1 MGSNIHLCKYNVVL
15 EKSPLFCILT
25 LYGIKTKNNF
35 CSDPFSPESV
45 RFLKTSMLSVE
56 EKYPGGTNV
65 SSEEGIYT

>member
-1 MGSNIHLCKYNVVL
+1 MELKQ
-15 EKSPLFCILT
+15 
-25 LYGIKTKNNF
+25 KNKF

-56 EKYPGGTNV
+56 EKYPGETNV